1 MSMLC
6 IFISEPNH
14 VWLFVLD
21 DCASFL
27 QGEPYYGAFS
37 STVNATEVKMCENLL
52 AFMLRS
58 PCVSSLVRWLDLIL
72 SCE

>member
-1 MSMLC
+1 MTAVSVKRWQLDADVRHV
-6 IFISEPNH
+6 SEFNH

-52 AFMLRS
+52 AF
-58 PCVSSLVRWLDLIL
+58 I
-72 SCE
+72 